1 MGFQTGFVDQ
11 KNRIAESLI
20 CNFFASPRYW
30 LIVTLAV
37 FWMIRVTTSN
47 GGGDANSRQSKKT
60 ENRTFCT
67 AFSCFSNTM
76 ASHLQETNEPI
87 TENIKKS

>member
-30 LIVTLAV
+30 LFVTLAV
-37 FWMIRVTTSN
+37 FFDDPGN
-47 GGGDANSRQSKKT
+47 GQ
-60 ENRTFCT
+60 
-67 AFSCFSNTM
+67 
-76 ASHLQETNEPI
+76 
-87 TENIKKS
+87 